1 VGDIDRVNQLAQ
13 TAQAI
18 NAFQRVNPADQR
30 QSPKQERGKGE
41 EQSDKVELSQE
52 EQESQEE
59 PDEKPEEAEVVDLKL
74 EEGAAG
80 EHLDIAV

>member
-1 VGDIDRVNQLAQ
+1 MADIDRVNQLAQ

-30 QSPKQERGKGE
+30 QSPKQDRGKGE
-41 EQSDKVELSQE
+41 EAGDKVELSQE
-52 EQESQEE
+52 EAGAEEGRLDEPEIAE
-59 PDEKPEEAEVVDLKL
+59 PDSDEPE
-74 EEGAAG
+74 GG